1 VTGVAFDVTGPDGG
15 LDADQDD
22 SPVSI
27 AVEGAKGISGRILAW
42 VVGGILGV
50 VGAVAT
56 ISDLLHHHHGIG
68 PYLLAAAFLLLFLAA
83 LDMWRAERRK
93 ARAAIRTVRRLSA
106 RVDRQEDDV
115 QHLGHDRDDWR
126 RMQAEEAAANR
137 RLSEEL
143 DRLQQQLQQP
153 QVSGGTLGV
162 ASTGPAQPPIFN
174 PPEPS
179 PIPRR
184 PPRHS
189 RRRPPENQP
198 GLFDQDED

>member
-1 VTGVAFDVTGPDGG
+1 MTGPDSG

-22 SPVSI
+22 SPLST
-27 AVEGAKGISGRILAW
+27 AVEGARGTSGRILAW

-50 VGAVAT
+50 VGAVT
-56 ISDLLHHHHGIG
+56 TVSDLRHHDHGIG
-68 PYLLAAAFLLLFLAA
+68 PSLLAAAFLFFFMAA
-83 LDMWRAERRK
+83 LGMWRAERRK
-93 ARAAIRTVRRLSA
+93 ARSAIRTVRRLSA

-143 DRLQQQLQQP
+143 GRLQQQLQQP

-162 ASTGPAQPPIFN
+162 ASTGPGQPPIFN

-179 PIPRR
+179 PIRRR

-189 RRRPPENQP
+189 RRRTPENQP